1 MFKRLFSLRNPLGI
15 AISAAAIILTLS
27 PEARKGTRKVL
38 VKGAAALLSVGDQV
52 RGLTVGA
59 RKELGTIV
67 KEAQVEKE
75 QMVLPDFSEMIKKAG
90 ESTKSKMTSVFD
102 DMKFT
107 SETRTPDL
115 AHSMEMGEEFFE
127 NNMNGIQEEMV
138 DKHSS
143 NFKNVNKRKI
153 TKPINARTPNNAFN
167 VMSDKTFNSVIG
179 KPPIE

>member
-1 MFKRLFSLRNPLGI
+1 MFKRLFSLSNPLGI

-52 RGLTVGA
+52 KGLTVGA

-67 KEAQVEKE
+67 KEAQEEKE

-115 AHSMEMGEEFFE
+115 AHSMEMGEEFFD
-127 NNMNGIQEEMV
+127 NTMNGMQENMV
-138 DKHSS
+138 DKQVSQS
-143 NFKNVNKRKI
+143 KKVNKKKI
-153 TKPINARTPNNAFN
+153 TKINNVQAPKNVFN
-167 VMSDKTFNSVIG
+167 VMSDQTFNSVIR